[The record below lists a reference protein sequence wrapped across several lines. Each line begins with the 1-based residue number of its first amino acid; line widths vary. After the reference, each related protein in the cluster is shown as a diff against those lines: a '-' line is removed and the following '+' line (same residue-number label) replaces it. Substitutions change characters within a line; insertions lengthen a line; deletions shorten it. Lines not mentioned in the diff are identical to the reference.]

1 MSRTKI
7 FQYKIKADDQNIRL
21 IDFLIKKFT
30 YLSEQEWRIEI
41 SNKNLSIVNR
51 NTVEDYILMQSDVI
65 QFSRNSYSEPE
76 IDKDYKIVYESENL
90 LIINKPGN
98 LPVHPAGRY
107 KENTLLSLLL
117 KDFGFT
123 ELFPAHRLDRE
134 TSGIQI
140 FAKNKKTASVIQ
152 KHFEERVIKK
162 KYIVYVHGN
171 FPDFLNAK
179 GYLRKDENSLIR
191 KKKKFSEIF
200 TENSTPCDTI
210 FQLISKENQISKV
223 LAIPITGKNHQ
234 IRATLFSLG
243 YPVYGDK
250 IYGKDEGIF
259 LNFIKGNKSLEFQR
273 QALHSYSVILP
284 ETNFYPKLEIVVPEP
299 KDLEEVFSTRVEK
312 LDPSPPR
319 YV

>member
-1 MSRTKI
+1 MKI
-7 FQYKIKADDQNIRL
+7 FQYKIKADEQNIKL
-21 IDFLIKKFT
+21 IDFLSKKFT
-30 YLSEQEWRIEI
+30 YLSVEEWKFEI
-41 SNKNLSIVNR
+41 SNKNLSVLNQ
-51 NTVEDYILMQSDVI
+51 NTVEDYILKQSDII

-76 IDKDYKIVYESENL
+76 IDKDYKIAYESDNL

-117 KDFGFT
+117 KDYKYP

-162 KYIVYVHGN
+162 KYLVYVHGI
-171 FPDFLNAK
+171 FPNHLNAK
-179 GYLRKDENSLIR
+179 GFLGKDENSLIR
-191 KKKKFSEIF
+191 KKKKFSEIY
-200 TENSTPCDTI
+200 TEDSTPCDTS
-210 FQLISKENQISKV
+210 FQLIKEQSHISKL

-243 YPVYGDK
+243 FPVYGDK
-250 IYGKDEGIF
+250 IYGKDESIF
-259 LNFIKGNKSLEFQR
+259 LKFIKGDESIEFQR

-284 ETNFYPKLEIVVPEP
+284 ESNFYPKIEIVVPEP
-299 KDLEEVFSTRVEK
+299 KDLAEIFTQVEK
-312 LDPSPPR
+312 SDRSPPP
-319 YV
+319 YA